1 MFAYGQ
7 WSSCSCLIRHAI
19 HHPCQISKPILDKPL
34 ECLTFELA
42 RLLFWIDQEDQFG
55 WLGFHQFTWLQP
67 WPWLFGYV
75 WVIGRRRIHKLFRL
89 FRIPKAQLLVISKMC
104 NLWSLTLK
112 LKINYNF
119 ECRPRRTYVNKATE
133 SACKITSEILFIIST
148 IKGSFY
154 SYKITVTYHHLSDYF
169 LVKA

>member
-1 MFAYGQ
+1 MLFT
-7 WSSCSCLIRHAI
+7 IHAKYPSQFWTS
-19 HHPCQISKPILDKPL
+19 HWNVWPLNWLD
-34 ECLTFELA
+34 CYFELTKKIS
-42 RLLFWIDQEDQFG
+42 LVG
-55 WLGFHQFTWLQP
+55 WVSTNSHDFSLGPGFYNI
-67 WPWLFGYV
+67 WLFG
-75 WVIGRRRIHKLFRL
+75 WVIGHRRIHKLFRL
-89 FRIPKAQLLVISKMC
+89 FWIPKAQLLVISKMC

-119 ECRPRRTYVNKATE
+119 ECRLRRTYVNKATE

-148 IKGSFY
+148 IKGNFY